1 MVKIKDKKFPACDLS
16 RPDIRGKNMDI
27 KEIAPKIWNFKII
40 GGQNAWEE
48 VAYSARMSGV
58 PPIITGENIFR
69 MIVENDYG
77 SALEH
82 IIVKFDIKIS
92 KGNAPELLEHRM
104 ASHSGFSTRYL
115 EASKGTEAGR
125 QEQENLPMSFKEA
138 EEIYEIIV
146 PWHLLTGDPKQA
158 EEKKKL
164 LQAIEQSINSYQSMI
179 ANGIPREVARYSLP
193 FCKAVGIYHY
203 TMNLRSLLNFL
214 SLRLCVRASA
224 EMRCIASQL
233 YLLLERE
240 MPLIKGFV
248 GCRGFMS
255 GVCPESGVTGVR
267 VGKPLKFYPPCPFC
281 PKESSIYIPT
291 RKEFAKE
298 GRARGFDKETAYK
311 VQKEIYTRWA
321 QWGSHDVRDQ

>member
-1 MVKIKDKKFPACDLS
+1 M
-16 RPDIRGKNMDI
+16 DIR
-27 KEIAPKIWNFKII
+27 EIAPKIWNFKIV

-58 PPIITGENIFR
+58 PPVITGENIFR
-69 MIVENDYG
+69 MIIENDYG

-82 IIVKFDIKIS
+82 IIVKFDVKIS

-115 EASKGTEAGR
+115 EASKGIEAGR
-125 QEQENLPMSFKEA
+125 QEQENLPISFKES

-146 PWHLLTGDPKQA
+146 PWHLLANDPKKE

-164 LQAIEQSINSYQSMI
+164 LQAIEQVIASYQSMI

-233 YLLLERE
+233 YLLLEME
-240 MPLIKGFV
+240 LPLIKGFV

-267 VGKPLKFYPPCPFC
+267 VGKPLTFYPACPFR
-281 PKESSIYIPT
+281 PKESKIYIPT
-291 RKEFAKE
+291 RKEFTEA
-298 GRARGFDKETAYK
+298 GRSQGFDKDTAYK

-321 QWGSHDVRDQ
+321 KWGKA

>member
-1 MVKIKDKKFPACDLS
+1 MKI
-16 RPDIRGKNMDI
+16 R
-27 KEIAPKIWNFKII
+27 EIAPKVWNFKVV
-40 GGQNAWEE
+40 GGEKAWEE

-58 PPIITGENIFR
+58 PEIITGENIFR

-82 IIVKFDIKIS
+82 ILIKFDIKMS

-115 EASKGTEAGR
+115 AASKGINAGS
-125 QEQENLPMSFKEA
+125 QGKENLPIDFKEG

-146 PWHLLTGDPKQA
+146 PWHLLGKDRNKD
-158 EEKKKL
+158 EEKNKL
-164 LQAIEQSINSYQSMI
+164 FQAIEQSLASYKSMI
-179 ANGIPREVARYSLP
+179 SNGVPREVARYILP

-233 YLLLERE
+233 YLLLERDL
-240 MPLIKGFV
+240 PLIKGLI
-248 GCRGFMS
+248 GCRGFVF

-267 VGKPLKFYPPCPFC
+267 DGNPLIFYPVCPFRA
-281 PKESSIYIPT
+281 KESKIFIPT
-291 RKEFAKE
+291 RKEFSEK
-298 GRARGFDKETAYK
+298 GRPQGFDRETAYRA
-311 VQKEIYTRWA
+311 QKELFLRWA
-321 QWGSHDVRDQ
+321 QWGKY

>member
-1 MVKIKDKKFPACDLS
+1 MI
-16 RPDIRGKNMDI
+16 I
-27 KEIAPKIWNFKII
+27 KEIAPKIWNFKIV

-58 PPIITGENIFR
+58 PEIITGENIFR
-69 MIVENDYG
+69 MIIENDYG

-82 IIVKFDIKIS
+82 IIVKFDIKMS

-115 EASKGTEAGR
+115 AASKGIKAGL
-125 QEQENLPMSFKEA
+125 QGQDNLPIDFKDS

-146 PWHLLTGDPKQA
+146 PWHLLGNDPNKE
-158 EEKKKL
+158 EEKRKL
-164 LQAIEQSINSYQSMI
+164 LQAIEQSLISYQSMT
-179 ANGIPREVARYSLP
+179 ASGVPREVARYVLP

-224 EMRCIASQL
+224 EMRCVASQL
-233 YLLLERE
+233 YLSLEQE
-240 MPLIKGFV
+240 LPLIKSLV

-267 VGKPLKFYPPCPFC
+267 TGKPLTFYPVCPFRA
-281 PKESSIYIPT
+281 KESKIFIPT
-291 RKEFAKE
+291 RKEFSEA
-298 GRARGFDKETAYK
+298 GRNQGFDKDMAYAAR
-311 VQKEIYTRWA
+311 KEIFSRWA
-321 QWGSHDVRDQ
+321 QWGKV

>member
-1 MVKIKDKKFPACDLS
+1 MI
-16 RPDIRGKNMDI
+16 IR
-27 KEIAPKIWNFKII
+27 EIAPKIWNFKII

-58 PPIITGENIFR
+58 PEIITGENIFR

-82 IIVKFDIKIS
+82 IIVKFDIKMS

-115 EASKGTEAGR
+115 AASKGISAGS
-125 QEQENLPMSFKEA
+125 QEQENLPIDFKES

-146 PWHLLTGDPKQA
+146 PWHLLGDDPKKDK
-158 EEKKKL
+158 EKQTL
-164 LQAIEQSINSYQSMI
+164 FQAIEQSMKSYQSMT
-179 ANGIPREVARYSLP
+179 ANGIPREAARYVLP

-233 YLLLERE
+233 YLLLEQE
-240 MPLIKGFV
+240 MPLIKDLA
-248 GCRGFMS
+248 GCRGFMC
-255 GVCPESGVTGVR
+255 GVCPESNVTGVR
-267 VGKPLKFYPPCPFC
+267 VGKPLTFYPVCPFRS
-281 PKESSIYIPT
+281 KESRFFIPT
-291 RKEFAKE
+291 RKEFSENGRPGGFNKE
-298 GRARGFDKETAYK
+298 AACRA
-311 VQKEIYTRWA
+311 QKEIFSRWA
-321 QWGSHDVRDQ
+321 KWGERINS